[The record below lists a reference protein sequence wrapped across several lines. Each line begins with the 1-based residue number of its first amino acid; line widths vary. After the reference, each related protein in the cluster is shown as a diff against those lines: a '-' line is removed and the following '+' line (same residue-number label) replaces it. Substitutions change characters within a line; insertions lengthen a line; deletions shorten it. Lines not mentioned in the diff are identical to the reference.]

1 MPFRVFRVFRVFFFE
16 NFFMQRTTFLRASIA
31 LAAATL
37 MGTASA
43 APEPILIGVPAPMTG
58 PNTQYG
64 DELKA
69 GVLTAIETLNAAG
82 GLNGRPYQPVLIDD
96 ACEPK
101 QAVPAANRVI
111 NSGAKFAVA
120 HVCSGVTV
128 PAAKIY
134 EEEGIVAITPG
145 ATAPQVTDNL
155 KGSYFFRTIGR
166 DDQQGPFAA
175 SFIAARLNAQ
185 TIVVLHDKQTYGAG
199 VAQHVKASLEKLG
212 ANIALYDGINA
223 GDSDYSA
230 VITKLKTIK
239 PDVVFFGG
247 YPPEMGLL
255 LRQAKEQG
263 LQTQFMGAE
272 GAFNQSL
279 VEIAGPALDGMLF
292 TYPADFSARA
302 ENQAIV
308 QAFEKAQ
315 RPANGAYQMPAYAAV
330 QVLHESMKAVGPDPK
345 KVAEYM
351 HSNRFDT
358 VIGPVAF
365 DRKGDLKNF
374 DFVVFKLDKSGQRK
388 LVR

>member
-1 MPFRVFRVFRVFFFE
+1 
-16 NFFMQRTTFLRASIA
+16 MQRTTFLRASIA

-175 SFIAARLNAQ
+175 SFIVARLNAQ

-330 QVLHESMKAVGPDPK
+330 QVLHESMKAVGTDPK

-351 HSNRFDT
+351 HSNRFNT